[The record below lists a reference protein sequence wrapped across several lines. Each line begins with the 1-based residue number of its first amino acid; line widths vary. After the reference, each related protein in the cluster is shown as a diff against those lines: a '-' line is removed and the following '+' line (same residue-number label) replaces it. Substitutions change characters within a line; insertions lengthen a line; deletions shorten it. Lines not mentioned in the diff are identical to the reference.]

1 MLLDAILERFEWL
14 KRNPLQGIRVRKRV
28 IPQSYVKENVQRLF
42 VLRLPLFWRMLYTFT
57 RMNGVACVVILDIL
71 SHKEYDLLFGYK
83 KK

>member
-1 MLLDAILERFEWL
+1 
-14 KRNPLQGIRVRKRV
+14 
-28 IPQSYVKENVQRLF
+28 
-42 VLRLPLFWRMLYTFT
+42 MLYTFT